1 MSERASGQAGLRA
14 VERFDDACSILS
26 PSFTLSLFSTTLPRP
41 ASPLLSSPLPFHSF
55 RCRLQSFAFGRARKT
70 FDRRVCAD
78 GRGQG
83 SSERASGRARRRNQP
98 TPLKQSTDSPAPKRP
113 KTQILHLKLQSVE
126 VVRVGCSYCQ
136 RSAKQFHC
144 LFRPFERNKNFPG
157 CVVSDLAPKLINF
170 TLCA

>member
-1 MSERASGQAGLRA
+1 MLHPFSELHS
-14 VERFDDACSILS
+14 
-26 PSFTLSLFSTTLPRP
+26 LSLSSPPLSLAP
-41 ASPLLSSPLPFHSF
+41 PLLSSPLLFPFILSAVAF
-55 RCRLQSFAFGRARKT
+55 KVSLLVALEKLSTGGFARTDAGKARA
-70 FDRRVCAD
+70 
-78 GRGQG
+78 
-83 SSERASGRARRRNQP
+83 SERASGRARRRNQP